1 VNSRLTADGAVLYIF
16 LDEIEVIAGPLRRS
30 CCGSGEIG
38 HCNCKPGCTCSC
50 QSCSC

>member
-1 VNSRLTADGAVLYIF
+1 MVKQRIHDALA
-16 LDEIEVIAGPLRRS
+16 EIRRNRGMRKYGIAKS

-38 HCNCKPGCTCSC
+38 HCSCGAGCTCSC